1 MWECN
6 NAAEILQIN
15 RKSTPASREVA
26 QILYPAWKLQSRESV
41 ALARGYTSDW
51 PMDESLFWTDRSHVA
66 SGSFQWLFPGRAV
79 PWRSFWNCAFNAGS
93 PLGTYSPAVTEL
105 GQLLAV
111 SFAHCLHLPLSAFRR
126 LII

>member
-1 MWECN
+1 M
-6 NAAEILQIN
+6 
-15 RKSTPASREVA
+15 
-26 QILYPAWKLQSRESV
+26 
-41 ALARGYTSDW
+41 ARGYTSDW

-79 PWRSFWNCAFNAGS
+79 PWRSYWNCAFNAGS

-105 GQLLAV
+105 GQLLTF
-111 SFAHCLHLPLSAFRR
+111 SFAHCLHLPLTAFRR